1 MPKQRPAN
9 VRSKSHP
16 SSGGTLAKL
25 SSRSQKSKT
34 PEPANKKPQAQKV
47 RLHQSENET
56 NAPVRQI
63 PWWVLPAEQRMMTP
77 GGPGGP
83 GGPGMPGGPGGS
95 GGPGMPGGPGGP
107 GMPGGPGGPGMPGG
121 PGGPGLPGG
130 PGGPGLF
137 PPGPGPFPPGPGPF
151 PPGPGPFP
159 PGPWPSFIIV
169 RVLGGFTFPGAT
181 RSAYVPFF
189 PGITIRQALLFN
201 GLVRFGPFGRI
212 ISVSGIPIG
221 ANVGV
226 RIRYNGRIIP
236 ESLLDFPALPN
247 STVTLELY
255 AL

>member
-83 GGPGMPGGPGGS
+83 GMPGG
-95 GGPGMPGGPGGP
+95 
-107 GMPGGPGGPGMPGG
+107 PGGPGGPGMPGG

-137 PPGPGPFPPGPGPF
+137 PPGPGPFPPGS
-151 PPGPGPFP
+151 GPFP

-189 PGITIRQALLFN
+189 PGITIRQALLFS

-221 ANVGV
+221 ANAGV